1 MTNDYYRAGKDDE
14 YIEVSLNWEEISN
27 DKMVWLLCLFKDM
40 IGDYN
45 EKYLIEAIKEVFD
58 LEEQE

>member
-1 MTNDYYRAGKDDE
+1 MTNEYYRAGKDDE
-14 YIEVSLNWEEISN
+14 YIEVSLKWEEISK
-27 DKMVWLLCLFKDM
+27 DKMMWLLFLFKDM

>member
-1 MTNDYYRAGKDDE
+1 MTNEYYRAGKDDE

-40 IGDYN
+40 IGEYN

-58 LEEQE
+58 LEEQK